1 MDKTRSRGFLKKLRQ
16 EVADSATFVI
26 ITAMPF
32 ILLFTGWAIDFT
44 KNAAVLSEYRAIAQ
58 ESAQSAIRWQDGS
71 GSLLCGQS
79 LADENNPNVVE
90 TAHYKFSGYTA
101 AKSVLSDFSGMQ
113 GRPADFREDRADAV
127 SHAVQ
132 AYLEKSGRNYQS
144 SDGDIYTNV
153 EEDGFTVSHGGATTD
168 NPFGVGGAND
178 SSVAAGNDAKFVDAM
193 RSVVGTDEQQKQ
205 IDENDTTTYDVG
217 LDAKNTDNFYIEVW
231 CTKGVNNDQDDKNES
246 TGQEGTVGSAK
257 RFNTINMVVHD
268 WSGNFVMGMFDS
280 KWAIQR
286 YNIQARAIA
295 SWSQSAVN

>member
-1 MDKTRSRGFLKKLRQ
+1 MNKTRSRGFLKKLRQ

-90 TAHYKFSGYTA
+90 TAHYKFSGQA
-101 AKSVLSDFSGMQ
+101 AASTVDNDLSGMQ
-113 GRPADFREDRADAV
+113 GRPAGFREDRADAV
-127 SHAVQ
+127 RHAVK
-132 AYLEKSGRNYQS
+132 AYLEKSGRNYLAQA
-144 SDGDIYTNV
+144 DDDIYTNV
-153 EEDGFTVSHGGATTD
+153 EHTGGGAL
-168 NPFGVGGAND
+168 ND
-178 SSVAAGNDAKFVDAM
+178 SGMTGDNDSGVAAGNDAKFVDAM
-193 RSVVGTDEQQKQ
+193 RSIVGTKDQQRN
-205 IDENDTTTYDVG
+205 IDNNDTTTYDVG
-217 LDAKNTDNFYIEVW
+217 LDGKNKDNFYIEVW
-231 CTKGVNNDQDDKNES
+231 CTKGVNNSKDDKNTS
-246 TGQEGTVGSAK
+246 AGQAGTVGSAK

>member
-90 TAHYKFSGYTA
+90 TAHYKFNGYA
-101 AKSVLSDFSGMQ
+101 AANTVFSDFSGMQ
-113 GRPADFREDRADAV
+113 GRPAGFRADRADAV
-127 SHAVQ
+127 RHAVQ
-132 AYLEKSGRNYQS
+132 AYVEKSGRNYWTN
-144 SDGDIYTNV
+144 DYDIYTNV
-153 EEDGFTVSHGGATTD
+153 EHAGGTEG
-168 NPFGVGGAND
+168 NRFGVGGGND

-193 RSVVGTDEQQKQ
+193 RSIVGTDAQQRQ
-205 IDENDTTTYDVG
+205 IDDNNDTTTYDVG
-217 LDAKNTDNFYIEVW
+217 LDGKNKDNFYIEVW
-231 CTKGVNNDQDDKNES
+231 CTKGVNNSKDDKNTS
-246 TGQEGTVGSAK
+246 AGQAGTVGSAK

>member
-1 MDKTRSRGFLKKLRQ
+1 MNKTRSKGFLRKLRQ

-90 TAHYKFSGYTA
+90 TAHYKFSGQNA
-101 AKSVLSDFSGMQ
+101 ASTVTGNFSGMQ
-113 GRPADFREDRADAV
+113 GRPAGFREDRADAV
-127 SHAVQ
+127 RHAVQ
-132 AYLEKSGRNYQS
+132 AYLEKSGRNYLTQG
-144 SDGDIYTNV
+144 DDDIYTNV
-153 EEDGFTVSHGGATTD
+153 EHDG
-168 NPFGVGGAND
+168 NGVFND
-178 SSVAAGNDAKFVDAM
+178 SGMTGDNDSGVAAGNDAKFVDAM
-193 RSVVGTDEQQKQ
+193 RSIVGTKEQQRQ
-205 IDENDTTTYDVG
+205 IDNNHTTTYDLG
-217 LDAKNTDNFYIEVW
+217 LDGKNKDYFYIEVW
-231 CTKGVNNDQDDKNES
+231 CTKGVNNSNDDKNTS
-246 TGQEGTVGSAK
+246 AGQTGTVGSAK

>member
-1 MDKTRSRGFLKKLRQ
+1 MNKTRFSGFLKKLRQ

-58 ESAQSAIRWQDGS
+58 EASQAAIREQDGS

-79 LADENNPNVVE
+79 RADENNPNVVE
-90 TAHYKFSGYTA
+90 TAHYKFNGYA
-101 AKSVLSDFSGMQ
+101 ATNTIFSDFSGMQ
-113 GRPADFREDRADAV
+113 GKPAGFRADRADAV
-127 SHAVQ
+127 RHAVQ
-132 AYLEKSGRNYQS
+132 AYLEKSGRNYVS
-144 SDGDIYTNV
+144 NDADIYTNV
-153 EEDGFTVSHGGATTD
+153 DHSGVTRD
-168 NPFGVGGAND
+168 NPFGVGGNND

-193 RSVVGTDEQQKQ
+193 RSVAGNDAQQRR
-205 IDENDTTTYDVG
+205 IDNNDTTTYDVG
-217 LDAKNTDNFYIEVW
+217 LDGKNTDNFSIEVW
-231 CTKGVNNDQDDKNES
+231 CTKGVNNSNADKNTS
-246 TGQEGTVGSAK
+246 AGQTNTVGSAR

-268 WSGNFVMGMFDS
+268 WSGNFVMGMFNS

-286 YNIQARAIA
+286 YSIQARAIA